1 MASSVMA
8 EDEESPNMDN
18 VRKKVQILCNL
29 FPLWIV
35 LTAATALKLPSLYLG
50 IPPSTFPSQIGLLML
65 CMGIS
70 LKPADF
76 KRVLQRPGKSK
87 NEYRGVGNKN
97 FGKKFEANLFIH
109 SQSLC
114 FLHLLVATE

>member
-87 NEYRGVGNKN
+87 NE
-97 FGKKFEANLFIH
+97 
-109 SQSLC
+109 
-114 FLHLLVATE
+114 